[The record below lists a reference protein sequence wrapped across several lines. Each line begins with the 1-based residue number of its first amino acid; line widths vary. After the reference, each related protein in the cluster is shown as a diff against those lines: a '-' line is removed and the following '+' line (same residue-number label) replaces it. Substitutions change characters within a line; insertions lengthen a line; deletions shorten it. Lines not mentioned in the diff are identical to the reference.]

1 MTNGLDIA
9 KMKAGGAVG
18 IARLIGIT
26 SQAVSQWHRVPA
38 LRVLDVEK
46 GTGVPRHILR
56 PDLYP
61 PPAHDP
67 AQEGAAA

>member
-1 MTNGLDIA
+1 MTNGLDLA
-9 KMKAGGAVG
+9 KMKAGGSVG

-26 SQAVSQWHRVPA
+26 SQAVSQWQRVPA

-61 PPAHDP
+61 PPIP
-67 AQEGAAA
+67 SPEGAGS